1 MQKRILKNWQT
12 AIIIRNKSG
21 DRQEGSEN
29 SSAGV
34 SLLDSIGGKE

>member
-1 MQKRILKNWQT
+1 MQKRILRNWQT
-12 AIIIRNKSG
+12 VIVIRNKSV

-29 SSAGV
+29 SNAGV